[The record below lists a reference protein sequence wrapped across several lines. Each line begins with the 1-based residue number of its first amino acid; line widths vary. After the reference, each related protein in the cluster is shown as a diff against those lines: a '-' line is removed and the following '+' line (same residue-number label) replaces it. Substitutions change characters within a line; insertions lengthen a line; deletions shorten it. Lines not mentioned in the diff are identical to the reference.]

1 MSRVHVVSAGYLS
14 VRTLISTSI
23 IGGSGSVGLAVVGV
37 AVGALVGLT
46 GLPVRE
52 VGSGV
57 VGRTVVGV
65 VEGGLVGLTGLS
77 VREVGFGVGF
87 DVVGFDVVGFGV
99 VGFGVG
105 VGVCGRRWGKQRSRE
120 RMDSSMRA
128 EQNKYDGVG
137 AK

>member
-1 MSRVHVVSAGYLS
+1 LFRVHVISRGYLS
-14 VRTLISTSI
+14 VRTLTSTSI

-46 GLPVRE
+46 GLPVRK

-57 VGRTVVGV
+57 VGLTVVGV

-87 DVVGFDVVGFGV
+87 DVVGFGVGFDVVGFGV
-99 VGFGVG
+99 GFAVG
-105 VGVCGRRWGKQRSRE
+105 VGVCGRRWGE
-120 RMDSSMRA
+120 A
-128 EQNKYDGVG
+128 TI
-137 AK
+137 A

>member
-1 MSRVHVVSAGYLS
+1 LFRVHVISRGYLS
-14 VRTLISTSI
+14 VRTLTSTSI

-57 VGRTVVGV
+57 VGLTVVGV

-77 VREVGFGVGF
+77 VREVGF
-87 DVVGFDVVGFGV
+87 DVGFDVVGFGV
-99 VGFGVG
+99 GFDVG
-105 VGVCGRRWGKQRSRE
+105 VGVCGRRWGEQRSRE
-120 RMDSSMRA
+120 RMDSSMCA